1 MAFILL
7 IETATETCSVA
18 LSSSGSLL
26 AFRESSGGYNHSE
39 KLTIYIEE
47 VLSQAGIDSAQLD
60 AVCVS
65 QGPGSYTGL
74 RIGVSAAKG
83 ICYALGIPLIAIS
96 TLDSMA
102 SNMTKSLKDHNL
114 PVGKPF
120 LLCPMLDARRMEVYT
135 AIYNAEGERISEIEA
150 KIIDENSFDDLTSEN
165 QLVVF
170 GNGADKC
177 IPFLSRPGIHFIKD
191 IEASARFMSDLAY
204 KRYQGKTFV
213 DVAYF
218 EPFYLKDFIAT
229 IPKNKIL

>member
-7 IETATETCSVA
+7 IETATESCSVA
-18 LSSSGSLL
+18 LSSAGSLR

-39 KLTIYIEE
+39 KLTLFIEE
-47 VLSQAGIDSAQLD
+47 VLSQAGIDADHLD

-83 ICYALGIPLIAIS
+83 ICYALDIPLIAIS

-102 SNMTKSLKDHNL
+102 SNMAESLHNHNL
-114 PVGKPF
+114 PVGGKL

-135 AIYNAEGERISEIEA
+135 AIYNQRGDRISEIEA
-150 KIIDENSFDDLTSEN
+150 KIIDENSFDDLTKEN

-170 GNGADKC
+170 GNGAAKC
-177 IPFLSRPGIHFIKD
+177 IPLLSRPEIHFIKD
-191 IEASARFMSDLAY
+191 IAASARFMFDLAY
-204 KRYQGKTFV
+204 KRYQEKTFV

-229 IPKNKIL
+229 IPKNKIF

>member
-7 IETATETCSVA
+7 IETATESCSAAV
-18 LSSSGSLL
+18 SSDGNII

-47 VLSQAGIDSAQLD
+47 VLAMAGIESGMLD
-60 AVCVS
+60 AVGVS
-65 QGPGSYTGL
+65 RGPGSYTGL

-102 SNMTKSLKDHNL
+102 SHMAETLNDYNI
-114 PVGKPF
+114 PEEKPI

-135 AIYNAEGERISEIEA
+135 ALYNQKGERMTDIEA
-150 KIIDENSFDDLTSEN
+150 KIIDENSYDALTLEN
-165 QLVVF
+165 ELLIF
-170 GNGADKC
+170 GNGAEKC
-177 IPFLSRPGIHFIKD
+177 VSYLNRTGIHFINNVK
-191 IEASARFMSDLAY
+191 ASARFMSQLAY
-204 KRYQGKTFV
+204 NRYEEKTFE

-229 IPKNKIL
+229 IPKNKIF